1 MPKLG
6 MRGYWQRI
14 AGKASRRR
22 PKSRARANFANVPAI
37 ESLEPRRLLIVQPLA
52 MDQVPPGPW
61 SIFQGEITGAVAAAN
76 GSAAY
81 TINLQAGQKLSFSTR
96 ADSVTESFTL
106 TDPGGNIVVSNSVAA
121 GGTALLSPFT
131 VSTTGTW
138 TITLNLPVGGAGSY
152 WLSAVVGAGFEGT
165 GTAQGMS
172 QVLTNTYRVMGN
184 GLGRFAWLGESDAT
198 ISVRDTDAFTVDLSA
213 KVGQAIDISI
223 NSLGANFSAE
233 SLQII
238 APDGVTVLAH
248 GSAAIASGQTTATGL
263 LLSDFNVPTAGVYTV
278 RFTSSVA
285 GKYSLVV
292 SDAVDVDRL
301 SALQVLNYVVDNSLT
316 TQSSVAALIATV
328 SFDKVLAALSV
339 NETLQVLVSN
349 NLVPGYTSV
358 SALKAALPAR
368 GVNLASLRPDGVLT
382 ALSLASQGSLLASG
396 STPLTAGAAKAILQN
411 LFNADRLNFLNALT
425 ARDLLQLFD
434 DSIQSSASDP
444 VASFNAYVRGTGT
457 TMTNV
462 VPSYIMWQR
471 DTTGKTNDATAQA
484 AWNLLSQQPVG
495 QRVLYLSDFVE
506 LPGFGG
512 GDVLTGYGYLDPT
525 DGNGQQADYYSL
537 WMDQWAPQAAAKIS
551 AFMNQLKALGGQ
563 VDKLIV
569 DIETGFSF
577 YHLQAYPEKV
587 NPNSSPTAT
596 IWQVI
601 AADPRW
607 PAIKAQLIA
616 AGIPEASLTPAALAT
631 WSSSSVYAQIWNA
644 VMEQRLSTYL
654 NAGVYAPFAAVF
666 PTAIVSNF
674 NQFYRTTTLPAGS
687 SITANHSAFTVGSL
701 LGNTQSVALY
711 GWSGPVITPTTT
723 LQPPIPF
730 SAPIK
735 TISYVPTLDIFGLP
749 TGFGTVTVQLGQPIP
764 ALQPGLSM
772 QIQNIGGMWIDTAYL
787 GAFTIASVL
796 PGGQGFTY
804 TLQTPGLLFPFDLT
818 SRLLSAR
825 TAIVNL
831 WQPYNALVSDVKL
844 LRTEIAASDAAVL
857 PWVSSRD
864 WLWRSAGQNYNLYTE
879 GLFQAA
885 MNGARGLLWWTDEFT
900 VSTGN
905 RQAMAAA
912 LAELNALIGYD
923 NRTPLLRSD
932 VNYTDSYILSGV
944 DAGGRRVYRLTPDPN
959 LGVTIFNVPGSV
971 SMQIGSQSV
980 LIPNATLYSPAS
992 PASTRGY
999 WIVQTLGSSQLN
1011 ASVDQILSRLEAA
1024 VGPTITPAAAP
1035 VAGAAQTFTLAMGA
1049 AYFAPGT
1056 SFTFLLDWNAD
1067 GVIDQSVTGP
1077 SGTQVSYTFAQEGA
1091 ISVRVT
1097 ATPAGN
1103 ARPAGATDHTILV
1116 LAPSGAQSTV
1126 SLGPDALN
1134 PSLTGLYW
1142 TGTSGG
1148 DTVTFERI
1156 DNTTIR
1162 VVVTRENDLTVNRSQ
1177 VYSGV
1182 TGRVVANGLAGND
1195 SLDARSLT
1203 TTAVLLD
1210 GGADN
1215 NTLYGSQA
1223 GGTLIGG
1230 SNGGEGAQASNVIIA
1245 GGGANTIYGNAITG
1259 AEGSTG
1265 GNNLIVGGGGNDT
1278 IYGAYGSVKKL
1289 NGTVSNG
1296 GEGGRSVIVGGGG
1309 SDTIY
1314 ASQASDG
1321 AEGGRGSILVAGNT
1335 SLNQAALAA
1344 ILSEWTS
1351 SRDYNTR
1358 VANISGSGSGTRNN
1372 GSSYLQAAVTVTV
1385 DGAADQVYGDT
1396 SGSPHWFLVTPAQD
1410 TSYRTKNG
1418 ETATNTP

>member
-1 MPKLG
+1 M
-6 MRGYWQRI
+6 
-14 AGKASRRR
+14 
-22 PKSRARANFANVPAI
+22 
-37 ESLEPRRLLIVQPLA
+37 RRLLTVQPLA
-52 MDQVPPGPW
+52 MVQVPPGPW
-61 SIFQGEITGAVAAAN
+61 SIQQGEVTGAVAAAN
-76 GSAAY
+76 GTAAY
-81 TINLQAGQKLSFSTR
+81 TIHLQAGQTLAFSTR
-96 ADSVTESFTL
+96 AESVTETFTL
-106 TDPGGNIVVSNSVAA
+106 TDPGGNVIVSNLVAP
-121 GGTALLSPFT
+121 GGTALLNPFT

-152 WLSAVVGAGFEGT
+152 WLSAVVGAGLEGT

-172 QVLTNTYRVMGN
+172 QVLTSTYSVMGN

-198 ISVRDTDAFTVDLSA
+198 ISVRDSDSFTVNLSS
-213 KVGQAIDISI
+213 KVGQAIDIGVS
-223 NSLGANFSAE
+223 SLGANFSAQ

-263 LLSDFNVPTAGVYTV
+263 LISDFNVPAAGVYTV

-301 SALQVLNYVVDNSLT
+301 SASQVLSYVVADGLT
-316 TQSSVAALIATV
+316 TQPSVAALVGTL

-339 NETLQVLVSN
+339 DETLQVLINN

-358 SALKAALPAR
+358 AALKAALPAR

-382 ALSLASQGSLLASG
+382 ALSLASQGSMLASG
-396 STPLTAGAAKAILQN
+396 STPLTASAAKSILQN
-411 LFNADRLNFLNALT
+411 TFNADRVTFLNALT

-434 DSIQSSASDP
+434 DSIHSSASDP
-444 VASFNAYVRGTGT
+444 VAAFNAYVRGTGT

-462 VPSYIMWQR
+462 VPSYILWQR
-471 DTTGKTNDATAQA
+471 DPTGKTHNATPQA

-512 GDVLTGYGYLDPT
+512 GAVMTGYGYLDPT
-525 DGNGQQADYYSL
+525 DGNGQQANYFSL
-537 WMDQWAPQAAAKIS
+537 WMDQWVPLAAAKIS

-569 DIETGFSF
+569 DIETGFSL
-577 YHLQAYPEKV
+577 YQLQMFPQKV
-587 NPNSSPTAT
+587 NPNSTPTSNL
-596 IWQVI
+596 WQTI

-607 PAIKAQLIA
+607 PAVKAQLFA
-616 AGIPEASLTPAALAT
+616 AGIPDSSLTPAALAIM
-631 WSSSSVYAQIWNA
+631 SSSSVYAQIWNA

-666 PTAIVSNF
+666 PDAIVSNF
-674 NQFYRTTTLPAGS
+674 NQVYRTTTLPAGS
-687 SITANHSAFTVGSL
+687 SHMANQSAFTVGSV
-701 LGNTQSVALY
+701 LGNAQSIALY
-711 GWSGPVITPTTT
+711 GWSGPVITPTATV
-723 LQPPIPF
+723 QPPIPF

-735 TISYVPTLDIFGLP
+735 TISYLPTLDIFGLL

-772 QIQNIGGMWIDTAYL
+772 QIQNIGGMWIDEAYL
-787 GAFTIASVL
+787 GSFTITSVL
-796 PGGQGFTY
+796 SGGQGFTY
-804 TLQTPGLLFPFDLT
+804 TLQTPGLPILYDLT
-818 SRLLSAR
+818 SRLLSTR
-825 TAIVNL
+825 TATVDL

-844 LRTEIAASDAAVL
+844 LRTEIAASDVAVL

-864 WLWRSAGQNYNLYTE
+864 WLWRSARQNYNLYIE

-912 LAELNALIGYD
+912 LAELNALIGYE

-959 LGVTIFNVPGSV
+959 LGVTIFNVPGAV
-971 SMQIGSQSV
+971 SMQIGTQSV
-980 LIPNATLYSPAS
+980 LIPNATLYTPAS

-999 WIVQTLGSSQLN
+999 WIVQTLGSTQLN
-1011 ASVDQILSRLEAA
+1011 ASVDRILSRLEAA

-1035 VAGAAQTFTLAMGA
+1035 TAGAAQTFTLAMGSA
-1049 AYFAPGT
+1049 DFAPAT
-1056 SFTFLLDWNAD
+1056 SFTFQLDWNAD

-1077 SGTQVSYTFAQEGA
+1077 SGTQVSHTFAQSGTNS
-1091 ISVRVT
+1091 IRVT

-1103 ARPAGATDHTILV
+1103 SRPAGVTDATIV
-1116 LAPSGAQSTV
+1116 VVAPSGPQSTV
-1126 SLGPDALN
+1126 SLAPDALN
-1134 PSLTGLYW
+1134 PSLTSLYW

-1148 DTVTFERI
+1148 DSVVFERV
-1156 DNTTIR
+1156 DNTTVR
-1162 VVVTRENDLTVNRSQ
+1162 VIVTRDNDLIVSHTQ

-1182 TGRVVANGLAGND
+1182 TGRVVASGLAGND
-1195 SLDARSLT
+1195 SLDARALT
-1203 TTAVLLD
+1203 NTAVLLD
-1210 GGADN
+1210 GGAGS

-1230 SNGGEGAQASNVIIA
+1230 SDGGEGAQASNVIVA
-1245 GGGANTIYGNAITG
+1245 GNGPNTIYGNAITG
-1259 AEGSTG
+1259 AEGSVG
-1265 GNNLIVGGGGNDT
+1265 GSNLIVGGGGNDT
-1278 IYGAYGSVKKL
+1278 IYGAYGIVKRL
-1289 NGTVSNG
+1289 NGAASNG
-1296 GEGGRSVIVGGGG
+1296 GEGGRNLIVGGGG

-1314 ASQASDG
+1314 ASQAGDG

-1335 SLNQAALAA
+1335 ASLNQAALAA

-1351 SRDYNTR
+1351 SRAYNIR
-1358 VANISGSGSGTRNN
+1358 VANISGTGSGTRNN
-1372 GSSYLQAAVTVTV
+1372 GSNYLQAAVTVT
-1385 DGAADQVYGDT
+1385 ADSAIDQIYGD
-1396 SGSPHWFLVTPAQD
+1396 SNGKQNWFLVTPAQD
-1410 TSYRTKNG
+1410 LPYRVKSS
-1418 ETATNTP
+1418 ETLTNTP